1 MKEDGKIYILDT
13 SALLAYMEDED
24 GTEYIESLL
33 IEAEKGEAVLHIA
46 FISLTEVF
54 YITAREQNESVAL
67 DRIKLI
73 QSLAVQIHESYE
85 NLNTHAGRLK
95 ANNNISIADAYI
107 AALCQEQNGILV
119 HKDPEYEKL
128 SLLIDEYRLPYKNK

>member
-1 MKEDGKIYILDT
+1 MKEAGKVYILDT
-13 SALLAYMEDED
+13 SALLAYIEDEA
-24 GTEYIESLL
+24 GAEYIESLL
-33 IEAEKGEAVLHIA
+33 IEAEKGEAVLHIV

-67 DRIKLI
+67 DRIKLM

-128 SLLIDEYRLPYKNK
+128 SLLIDEYRLPYKIK